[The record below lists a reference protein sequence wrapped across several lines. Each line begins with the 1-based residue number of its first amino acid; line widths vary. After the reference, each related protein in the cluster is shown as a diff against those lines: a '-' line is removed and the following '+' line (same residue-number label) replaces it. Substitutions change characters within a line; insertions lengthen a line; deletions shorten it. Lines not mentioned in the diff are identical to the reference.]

1 MRISIRG
8 RVLLVSACI
17 LARTIAWAQ
26 QPQSSAGQPAFFTDL
41 AVTYSPEHAELVP
54 GICCF
59 WMKGGGADAAVTFWK
74 GFGIAASLTG
84 EHASNYTHN
93 LDVNK
98 VAYLAGPRY
107 TYTAWASDAGVA
119 ATPRFQIFGEGL
131 FGGTH
136 AFNGAFPSGSSLNS
150 NAGSYEIQ
158 TGGGLDVFFFKHYG
172 VRLLE
177 ADYVRTALPNGASNI
192 QNDLRLAFGVTYHI
206 GSAPPPPVTLQ
217 VFVNPDSIFPGDPVT
232 LTATASNLDPKL
244 NAIYSWSGASVMGS
258 GTTATV
264 DTTRLAPGTYTVK
277 AQMKEGKPGKEGLKP
292 WESADASSSFTVKA
306 YEPPTINC
314 SVSPSSIKPGESA
327 TISFR
332 GISPQNRPLNYSYS
346 TASKTVS
353 ISGTT
358 ASFSSTGMPTGTTS
372 ITCNVS
378 DDKGQTAT
386 DSTTVTITAPYVAP
400 VPHTLALCSISFD
413 RDTKR
418 PTRVDNEAK
427 ACLDEVA
434 LALQKQSDAKAVV
447 VGDSNAAEKTPKKVA
462 RHARAAKVEDLAAER
477 AVNTKD
483 YLVTEKGIDASRIS
497 VATDATDGQ
506 KVKNYLVPSGVT
518 FSNDVTGT
526 TPVDETVVKPQVRK
540 PLPAKPAHKKTGAK

>member
-1 MRISIRG
+1 
-8 RVLLVSACI
+8 
-17 LARTIAWAQ
+17 
-26 QPQSSAGQPAFFTDL
+26 
-41 AVTYSPEHAELVP
+41 
-54 GICCF
+54 
-59 WMKGGGADAAVTFWK
+59 
-74 GFGIAASLTG
+74 
-84 EHASNYTHN
+84 
-93 LDVNK
+93 
-98 VAYLAGPRY
+98 
-107 TYTAWASDAGVA
+107 
-119 ATPRFQIFGEGL
+119 
-131 FGGTH
+131 
-136 AFNGAFPSGSSLNS
+136 
-150 NAGSYEIQ
+150 
-158 TGGGLDVFFFKHYG
+158 
-172 VRLLE
+172 
-177 ADYVRTALPNGASNI
+177 
-192 QNDLRLAFGVTYHI
+192 
-206 GSAPPPPVTLQ
+206 
-217 VFVNPDSIFPGDPVT
+217 
-232 LTATASNLDPKL
+232 
-244 NAIYSWSGASVMGS
+244 
-258 GTTATV
+258 
-264 DTTRLAPGTYTVK
+264 
-277 AQMKEGKPGKEGLKP
+277 
-292 WESADASSSFTVKA
+292 
-306 YEPPTINC
+306 
-314 SVSPSSIKPGESA
+314 
-327 TISFR
+327 
-332 GISPQNRPLNYSYS
+332 
-346 TASKTVS
+346 
-353 ISGTT
+353 
-358 ASFSSTGMPTGTTS
+358 MPTGTTS

-506 KVKNYLVPSGVT
+506 KVENYLVPSGVT